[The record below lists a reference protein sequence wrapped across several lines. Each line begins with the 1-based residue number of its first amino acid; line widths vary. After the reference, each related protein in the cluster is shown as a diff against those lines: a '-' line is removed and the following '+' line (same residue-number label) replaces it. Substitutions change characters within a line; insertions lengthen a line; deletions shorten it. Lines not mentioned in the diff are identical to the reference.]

1 MIAVI
6 AMIQKGN
13 NISVSKFW
21 EKVVKKFMYYRS
33 KLQKKKKKLTS
44 SLMLIIYWKKLEL
57 FLNPYFSDQLWYQRC
72 FFFTIF

>member
-21 EKVVKKFMYYRS
+21 EKVVKKLMYYRS
-33 KLQKKKKKLTS
+33 KLREKKKKLTN
-44 SLMLIIYWKKLEL
+44 SLMLIIYWKILEL
-57 FLNPYFSDQLWYQRC
+57 FLNPYFSDQLR
-72 FFFTIF
+72 